1 MEELGEKYAFLAG
14 KKCGSRK
21 VLRFIRSLLHALT
34 VQSLPPR
41 GAWIEITSM
50 HPLDYPTLSLP
61 PRGAWIEIAHGLRG
75 NRRRRVAPPAGSV
88 D

>member
-41 GAWIEITSM
+41 GAWIEIKFTNN
-50 HPLDYPTLSLP
+50 TR
-61 PRGAWIEIAHGLRG
+61 PRLH
-75 NRRRRVAPPAGSV
+75 VAPLAGSV

>member
-41 GAWIEITSM
+41 GAWIEIILALM
-50 HPLDYPTLSLP
+50 
-61 PRGAWIEIAHGLRG
+61 LR
-75 NRRRRVAPPAGSV
+75 
-88 D
+88 DM

>member
-41 GAWIEITSM
+41 GAWIEIFQS
-50 HPLDYPTLSLP
+50 PAS
-61 PRGAWIEIAHGLRG
+61 AAVVE
-75 NRRRRVAPPAGSV
+75 VAPPAGSV